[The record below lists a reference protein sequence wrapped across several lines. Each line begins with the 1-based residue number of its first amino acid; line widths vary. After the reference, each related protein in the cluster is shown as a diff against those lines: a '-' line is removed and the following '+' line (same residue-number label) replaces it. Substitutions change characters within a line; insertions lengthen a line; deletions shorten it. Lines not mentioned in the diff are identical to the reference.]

1 MVMKA
6 NSHRYFPTFPIHLY
20 KERYSALTAGCYFFT
35 YPSEAKKTNYLRV
48 DSTAMISHSKI
59 NAIPLLHI
67 IVSRG
72 SSNALRAKSD
82 EGNERAN
89 CWLWRWRYSARARQF
104 PTARSFLLDDGG
116 NQVTGGCRPALGKLK
131 YIYNYLMKLE

>member
-6 NSHRYFPTFPIHLY
+6 NSHRYIPTFPIHLY
-20 KERYSALTAGCYFFT
+20 KEPRARYSALTAGCYFFT

-82 EGNERAN
+82 EGNENERAGYGDGDTLRAPAN
-89 CWLWRWRYSARARQF
+89 FQLREAFYWMMAEIKLLAAVARLWA
-104 PTARSFLLDDGG
+104 
-116 NQVTGGCRPALGKLK
+116 NENI
-131 YIYNYLMKLE
+131 YIII